1 MDKKEVK
8 KKILDACLQMQL
20 KHAET
25 LKAEM
30 AEAYQNAKEYGT
42 PEDWLD
48 TYKMDMLNKRDA
60 YGVQLQKIQEEIK
73 ILEDIDPAKI
83 FNEVA
88 YGSVVITNTQKL
100 VVAVGLGKITIDN
113 ETYYAISPSVP
124 IFVAIKGLKAGDT
137 FEFRGVK
144 NKILDVF

>member
-30 AEAYQNAKEYGT
+30 VEAYQNAKEYGT

-100 VVAVGLGKITIDN
+100 VVAVGLGKIMIDN

-124 IFVAIKGLKAGDT
+124 IFVAIKGLKAGDI

>member
-8 KKILDACLQMQL
+8 KKVLEACLQMQH
-20 KHAET
+20 KQAET

-30 AEAYQNAKEYGT
+30 SEAYQNAKDYGT

-48 TYKMDMLNKRDA
+48 TYKTDMLNKRDA
-60 YGVQLQKIQEEIK
+60 YGLQLQKI
-73 ILEDIDPAKI
+73 LEDIKTLEHIDPAKI

-100 VVAVGLGKITIDN
+100 VVAVGLGKIIVDD
-113 ETYYAISPSVP
+113 EPYHAISPSVP
-124 IFVAIKGLKAGDT
+124 LFVAIKGLKTGDT
-137 FEFRGVK
+137 FEFRGIK

>member
-83 FNEVA
+83 YNEVA

-100 VVAVGLGKITIDN
+100 VVAVGLGKIVIDN